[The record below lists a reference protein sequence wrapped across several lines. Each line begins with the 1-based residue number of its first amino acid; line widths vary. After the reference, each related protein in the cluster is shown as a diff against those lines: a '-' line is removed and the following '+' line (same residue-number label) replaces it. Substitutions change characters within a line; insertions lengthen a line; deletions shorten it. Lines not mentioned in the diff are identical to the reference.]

1 MSSHIKT
8 VISGSYRKHLA
19 QMLEVKAFLT
29 GEGIEVVAPVSEGV
43 VNPGEEFILLDE
55 DCVADPRTLQDS
67 IFAKMRGSSFLVL
80 ANIDDYNG
88 KAAVLEMGY
97 AIALGIQILS
107 LEPVNDPNLSGYCR
121 AFDSVFPK
129 WKMQRAKAGSL
140 CKTAHA

>member
-1 MSSHIKT
+1 MSSHIRT

-19 QMLEVKAFLT
+19 EMLEVKAFLSS
-29 GEGIEVVAPVSEGV
+29 EGVEVVAPVSAEV

-80 ANIDDYNG
+80 ANVDDYNG

-97 AIALGIQILS
+97 AIALGIQILT
-107 LEPVNDPNLSGYCR
+107 LEPVSDPNLAGYCR
-121 AFDSVFPK
+121 PLAAVFQK
-129 WKMQRAKAGSL
+129 WERFARKERAV